1 MTPEFQILSASLE
14 EQIKY
19 HEEQIKHY
27 AQQVEHHK
35 DKLEELKG
43 VHRKFTQIQKKSNH

>member
-1 MTPEFQILSASLE
+1 MTPEFQILSESLE

-27 AQQVEHHK
+27 AKQMEHHQN
-35 DKLEELKG
+35 KLEELKG
-43 VHRKFTQIQKKSNH
+43 VHRKFQKLQEKQSR